1 MFPAVLGQLHG
12 KNKKIGTC
20 IYGACVF
27 RGRIEKMLF
36 LGAQGWPW
44 SKQITHTYVS
54 GITFHVKSQTANKL
68 QNGDA
73 NTLATHLGPQ
83 TSPRIVDPSVLGPGA
98 QNWADFELEAAIPV
112 NVWPTSLKIP
122 PIRRQILSSKNRFA
136 STNMRIDL
144 PWICWEFL
152 WISLDFLWISWDFP
166 WIS

>member
-1 MFPAVLGQLHG
+1 ME
-12 KNKKIGTC
+12 KTKKIGTC

-73 NTLATHLGPQ
+73 NALATHLGPQ

-98 QNWADFELEAAIPV
+98 QN
-112 NVWPTSLKIP
+112 
-122 PIRRQILSSKNRFA
+122 
-136 STNMRIDL
+136 
-144 PWICWEFL
+144 
-152 WISLDFLWISWDFP
+152 
-166 WIS
+166 

>member
-12 KNKKIGTC
+12 KSKKIGTC

-73 NTLATHLGPQ
+73 NALAIHLGPQ

-98 QNWADFELEAAIPV
+98 QN
-112 NVWPTSLKIP
+112 
-122 PIRRQILSSKNRFA
+122 
-136 STNMRIDL
+136 
-144 PWICWEFL
+144 
-152 WISLDFLWISWDFP
+152 
-166 WIS
+166 